1 LNWRRQDRYDL
12 VVIGAGSAGLV
23 AADFAARFGARVLLI
38 EKSRIG
44 GDCTWTG
51 CVPSKALLHAASLAH
66 RSRVAS
72 HLGILVGS
80 VEIDFPTVMRQ
91 VRQAVARVYSFETPE
106 QLARRGVAVEV
117 GQARFLDEHSVAVG
131 GRRVQGRSFV
141 VCTGAGPQHSTV
153 AGLDAVPY
161 LTYEEVF
168 ELDQL
173 PDRLLVLGGGPVGV
187 ELAQAFARL
196 GSRVTLLEKASRVLS
211 PADPEAGFLLARVL
225 AAEGVTIETG
235 FEAVDA
241 RDTGGEI
248 VLSSK
253 RASFAGDRLLV
264 ATGRRPDVEGL
275 DLERAGVEFDERG
288 VRVDPDLK
296 TRQSHIY
303 AAGDVTGSFQFTHY
317 AGWQGYR
324 AARNALFPGSARG
337 LAETVPWAVFTEPE
351 LSQVGLTEQQA
362 AERGMKIAVHR
373 LPLERVD
380 RAQTLAETEGF
391 IKIVSS
397 TAGRILGA
405 SIVGPAAA
413 DVANE
418 LAVAMARGVDLSHLA
433 SIMHIYP
440 TIGLGVQQLASEFA
454 FGQATRGLRG
464 AVARVLMTRARL
476 SRRRFHEA

>member
-1 LNWRRQDRYDL
+1 MNSRREDRYDL

-38 EKSRIG
+38 EKGRIG

-51 CVPSKALLHAASLAH
+51 CVPSKALLHAASLANQ
-66 RSRVAS
+66 SRVAS
-72 HLGILVGS
+72 HLGIRVGG

-106 QLARRGVAVEV
+106 QLARRGVAVEQ
-117 GQARFLDEHSVAVG
+117 GQARFLDRHNVAVG
-131 GRRVQGRSFV
+131 GRRIHGRSFV
-141 VCTGAGPQHSTV
+141 VCTGAVPQRPSV

-161 LTYEEVF
+161 LTYKEVF

-173 PDRLLVLGGGPVGV
+173 PERLLVLGGGPVGV

-196 GSRVTLLEKASRVLS
+196 GSQVTLLEKESRLLS
-211 PADPEAGFLLARVL
+211 AADPEACAVVASVL

-235 FEAVDA
+235 FEVVEA
-241 RDTGGEI
+241 RATGGEI
-248 VLSSK
+248 VLRSK
-253 RASFAGDRLLV
+253 RASFAGGRLLV

-275 DLERAGVEFDERG
+275 NLERAGVEFDERG
-288 VRVDPDLK
+288 VRVDHDLK

-317 AGWQGYR
+317 AGWQGYA
-324 AARNALFPGSARG
+324 AARNALLPGSARG

-351 LSQVGLTEQQA
+351 LAQVGVTEQQA

-380 RAQTLAETEGF
+380 RAQTLGETEGF

-397 TAGRILGA
+397 SAGRILGA

-418 LAVAMARGVDLSHLA
+418 LAVAMAGGVDLQHLA
-433 SIMHIYP
+433 STMHIYP
-440 TIGLGVQQLASEFA
+440 TISLGVQQLASEFA
-454 FGQATRGLRG
+454 FGLASRGLRG
-464 AVARVLMTRARL
+464 AVARALMARARY
-476 SRRRFHEA
+476 